1 MSALTTQGNQNQ
13 IVEWDREKIELLK
26 NTVCKGSSDSEF
38 EVFLHACKRTGLD
51 PFMKQIY
58 SVPRGGQRTL
68 QTGIDGFRLI
78 AERTGCYCPGKSS
91 TYTYDKTGKLE
102 SATAYVKKLTKDGA
116 WHEVEA
122 TADFKEYDG
131 NNNMWKKF
139 PKTMLAKVAESI
151 ALRKAFPAD
160 LSGIYGAEELEQ
172 AETSTHVIKSI
183 EVKENCIS
191 KAQEEELLRIIGD
204 DKKYIS
210 RMLTH
215 YKVSKITEIS
225 ADVYETLL
233 SYAKTYA
240 ASKMEDAKMEETKVE
255 VEEQA
260 M

>member
-1 MSALTTQGNQNQ
+1 MTALTPQASQNQ
-13 IVEWDREKIELLK
+13 MIEWDREKIELLK
-26 NTVCKGSSDSEF
+26 NTVCKGASDSEF

-91 TYTYDKTGKLE
+91 TYTYDKDGRLE
-102 SATAYVKKLTKDGA
+102 SATAYVKKLTKDGT

-160 LSGIYGAEELEQ
+160 LSGVYSSEEMSQAEEV
-172 AETSTHVIKSI
+172 HD
-183 EVKENCIS
+183 VKPVMLKIS
-191 KAQEEELLRIIGD
+191 KAQEAELLKVIGD
-204 DKKYIS
+204 DKQYLN

-215 YKVSKITEIS
+215 YKVSRVTEIG
-225 ADVYETLL
+225 AEVYDTLL
-233 SYAKTYA
+233 SYAKTHA
-240 ASKMEDAKMEETKVE
+240 AAKLEDAKMVQDEAVEIEEMV
-255 VEEQA
+255 
-260 M
+260 